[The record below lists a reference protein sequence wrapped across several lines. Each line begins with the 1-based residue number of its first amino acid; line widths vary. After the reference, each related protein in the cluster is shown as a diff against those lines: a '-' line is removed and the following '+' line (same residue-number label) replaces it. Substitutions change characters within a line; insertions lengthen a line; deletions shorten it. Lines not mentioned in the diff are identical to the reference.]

1 MIESVFYIIAEKVE
15 SLIESISQ
23 KQRIG
28 TKAIKEFLSKEIKA
42 FLALVLIG
50 IITFYVLVFKVGIAR
65 ELYSITVLFL
75 AFDVL
80 ALFALITR
88 NSYRKMKEN
97 PHWNEHEAELKY
109 SWGLNGTSGLVLGK
123 DGNRRYA
130 YSPES
135 EEYMA
140 LCIGAPGSGKS
151 SAFAIPS
158 IRQWNGNV
166 FALDIAGDIV
176 KNTVPYRPSEA
187 RIIKIGTSDYKKS
200 ASYDIM
206 YDIDTAQSD
215 YERLEAIET
224 LAYQLYADDP
234 KFDSTAR
241 YYNEEAREF
250 FIGCFLHFYSSQ
262 TDFIDLCDIFV
273 SHSGQQLLDMVMMGK
288 NTRAKS
294 CVSGNVGIPD
304 TLMSNIKQAF
314 DRKIEIFVKN
324 PMLKEIIH
332 RPKKGQRS
340 VNSHFLEKGD
350 VFVQIPERKL
360 DMYKTVLSIIIT
372 ENITYLSARTGNTPI
387 LFMIDEFAR
396 LEQMLPVKSALMT
409 LRKKRVRIA
418 LCVQSVSSLN
428 YLYSVNG
435 AKEIIDCCS
444 LKLIMQVNN
453 QDTQEMMSKAIGE
466 RYVYI
471 RNERRHWGTSE
482 GYMVHREKE
491 RNIAPEE
498 LGYLGNELIV
508 INPSGYKRLKKAYY
522 FEG

>member
-1 MIESVFYIIAEKVE
+1 MFEKIIDTIAEKSE
-15 SLIESISQ
+15 SLIESYSQ
-23 KQRIG
+23 KYRIG
-28 TKAIKEFLSKEIKA
+28 TKAIKEFLLKEIKA
-42 FLALVLIG
+42 FLMLVLIG
-50 IITFYVLVFKVGIAR
+50 IITFYILVVKVGIAR
-65 ELYSITVLFL
+65 ELYYITFL
-75 AFDVL
+75 LIIFDVL
-80 ALFALITR
+80 AIFALITR
-88 NSYRKMKEN
+88 NNYRKIKDN
-97 PHWNEHEAELKY
+97 PRWNEHEAELKY

-123 DGNRRYA
+123 DSNRRYA

-158 IRQWNGNV
+158 IRKWNGNV
-166 FALDIAGDIV
+166 FALDVAGDIV
-176 KNTVPYRPSEA
+176 NNTAPYRPSEA
-187 RIIKIGTSDYKKS
+187 KIIKIGTDDYKNS

-206 YDIDTAQSD
+206 YDIDNAESD

-224 LAYQLYADDP
+224 LACQLYAEDP

-250 FIGCFLHFYSSQ
+250 FIGCFLHFYSSK
-262 TDFIDLCDIFV
+262 TDFLDLCEVLV
-273 SHSGQQLLDMVMMGK
+273 SHSGQQLLDMVMMGH
-288 NTRAKS
+288 NQRAKS

-304 TLMSNIKQAF
+304 TLMANIKQAV
-314 DRKIEIFVKN
+314 DRKIDIFVKN
-324 PMLKEIIH
+324 PMFKEIIH
-332 RPKKGQRS
+332 RPKKGQKS
-340 VNSHFLEKGD
+340 VNSHSLENGD
-350 VFVQIPERKL
+350 VYVQIPERKL

-372 ENITYLSARTGNTPI
+372 ENISYLSARTGDTPI
-387 LFMIDEFAR
+387 LLMIDEFAR

-409 LRKKRVRIA
+409 IRKRKVRIA
-418 LCVQSVSSLN
+418 LCIQSISSLN
-428 YLYSVNG
+428 ELYGING

-444 LKLIMQVNN
+444 LKLLMQVNN
-453 QDTQEMMSKAIGE
+453 QDTQEMMSKTIGE

-471 RNERRHWGTSE
+471 RNERRYWGTNE
-482 GYMVHREKE
+482 GYMVCREKE

-498 LGYLGNELIV
+498 LGYLGDELIV